1 MEREFMTTNKQKVVV
16 IGGGV
21 GGMSAA
27 HELIQRG
34 FDVAVYELRGIP
46 SGKARSIPFPNSG
59 TGGRKDLPGEHGF
72 RFFPRFYKHLPDTM
86 KNIPFGN
93 NRQGVFTNLVQ
104 GSRVEF
110 ARLDQSPFVVLS
122 RFPRSLGDFEVI
134 IQDMFGSHPDF
145 KSGELKFFAKRL
157 YQLLTSCVDR
167 RIAEYEKISW
177 WDYIQAENKSVA
189 YQKYLAEGLSHSLV
203 AAKARVANAMTIGNV
218 QTALMLNIITPGS
231 SADRVLNGPTDEA
244 WVYPWLSYLEK
255 SGVDFQLNAEVKA
268 LNFADGKIQGIT
280 VEQNGSTTEVNG
292 DYYVS
297 GLPVEVMSRYITAE
311 MLEADPALENINT
324 LAPDV
329 AWMNGMQ
336 FYITED
342 ITVTN
347 GHSLYVDSK
356 WALTSI
362 SQKQFWPQIDMS
374 RYGDGTVRD
383 ILSVDIS
390 DWNTPG
396 TYVNKAAKDCSV
408 AEIKQEVWENI
419 KHSLLD
425 EDGNTQFTDEML
437 NSYFLDPDIIIPHDG
452 RPHQDVNLEPLLIN
466 KPGTLKIRPEAATG
480 IPNLFLASD
489 YVRTTTDLACMEAA
503 NEAARRAVNAILE
516 QSGSSAR
523 PCKLFE
529 LYEPE
534 LFALFRHH
542 DQKRFDEGL
551 PWDGMP

>member
-1 MEREFMTTNKQKVVV
+1 MSNGKKKVVV

-27 HELIQRG
+27 HELILRG

-46 SGKARSIPFPNSG
+46 SGKARSIPFPGSG

-72 RFFPRFYKHLPDTM
+72 RFFPRFYKHLPATM
-86 KNIPFGN
+86 KHIPFGDKGSVYDN
-93 NRQGVFTNLVQ
+93 IVQ

-110 ARLDQSPFVVLS
+110 ARLDQPPFIVSS
-122 RFPRSLGDFEVI
+122 RFPRSFGDFEVI
-134 IQDMFGSHPDF
+134 IKDIFGEHPDF
-145 KSGELKFFAKRL
+145 KPGELTFFAKRL

-167 RIAEYEKISW
+167 RVAEYEKISW
-177 WDYIQAENKSVA
+177 WDYIEAENKSVA

-244 WVYPWLSYLEK
+244 WIYPWLSFLKK
-255 SGVDFQLNAEVKA
+255 SGVDFQLNANVEEI
-268 LNFADGKIQGIT
+268 LFADGKVQGIK
-280 VEQNGSTTEVNG
+280 VEQNGSTFVVNG

-297 GLPVEVMSRYITAE
+297 GLPVEIMSRYISKE
-311 MLEADPALENINT
+311 MLAADPALENIIT

-336 FYITED
+336 FYLTED
-342 ITVTN
+342 VTVTN

-362 SQKQFWPQIDMS
+362 SQKQFWPRIDMS

-390 DWNTPG
+390 DWDTPG
-396 TYVNKAAKDCSV
+396 TYVNKAAKDCCED
-408 AEIKQEVWENI
+408 EIKQEVWENI

-425 EDGNTQFTDEML
+425 SDGNQQFTDAML
-437 NSYFLDPDIIIPHDG
+437 NSWFLDPDIIIPHED
-452 RPHQDVNLEPLLIN
+452 RPHGDINLEPLLIN
-466 KPGTLKIRPEAATG
+466 KPGTLKIRPGAATG
-480 IPNLFLASD
+480 ISNLFLASD

-516 QSGSSAR
+516 QSGSTAK

-534 LFALFRHH
+534 FFALFRHH
-542 DQKRFDEGL
+542 DQKRFDRGE

>member
-1 MEREFMTTNKQKVVV
+1 MSNGKKKVVV

-27 HELIQRG
+27 HELIERG

-46 SGKARSIPFPNSG
+46 SGKARSIPFPGSG
-59 TGGRKDLPGEHGF
+59 KDGRKNLPGEHGF
-72 RFFPRFYKHLPDTM
+72 RFFPRFYKHLPATM
-86 KNIPFGN
+86 KEIPFGDK
-93 NRQGVFTNLVQ
+93 GKKVFHNLVQ

-110 ARLDQSPFVVLS
+110 ARLDKPPFIVSS
-122 RFPRSLGDFEVI
+122 RFPRSIGDFEVI
-134 IQDMFGSHPDF
+134 IKDIFGDHPHF
-145 KSGELKFFAKRL
+145 EPGELTFFAKRL

-167 RIAEYEKISW
+167 RIAEYEKVSW
-177 WDYIQAENKSVA
+177 WDFIEAEHKSCA

-218 QTALMLNIITPGS
+218 QTALMLNIITPGV

-244 WVYPWLSYLEK
+244 WVYPWLSFLEE
-255 SGVDFQLNAEVKA
+255 SGVEFHLNANVKEI
-268 LNFADGKIQGIT
+268 LFADGKIQGIE
-280 VEQNGSTTEVNG
+280 VEQDGSTTEVSG

-297 GLPVEVMSRYITAE
+297 GLPVEIMSNFITKE
-311 MLEADPALENINT
+311 MLAADPGLQNIIT

-336 FYITED
+336 FYLNKE
-342 ITVTN
+342 ITVIK

-362 SQKQFWPQIDMS
+362 SQKQFWPHIDMS
-374 RYGDGTVRD
+374 LYGDGTVRD

-390 DWNTPG
+390 DWSTAG
-396 TYVNKAAKDCSV
+396 TYVNKAAKDCTLK
-408 AEIKQEVWENI
+408 EIKKEVWNNI

-425 EDGNTQFTDEML
+425 EDGNEQFTDAML
-437 NSYFLDPDIIIPHDG
+437 NSYFLDPDIIIPHKD
-452 RPHQDVNLEPLLIN
+452 RPHEDINLEPLLIN

-489 YVRTTTDLACMEAA
+489 YVRTNTDLACMEAA

-516 QSGSSAR
+516 QSGSKAK
-523 PCKLFE
+523 PCKLFD
-529 LYEPE
+529 LYAPE
-534 LFALFRHH
+534 FFALFRHH

-551 PWDGMP
+551 PWDGKP

>member
-1 MEREFMTTNKQKVVV
+1 MSGDKQKVVV

-21 GGMSAA
+21 GGMSTA

-34 FDVAVYELRGIP
+34 FEVAVYELRGIP

-59 TGGRKDLPGEHGF
+59 IDGRMNLPGEHGF
-72 RFFPRFYKHLPDTM
+72 RFFPRFYKHLPATM
-86 KNIPFGN
+86 KNIPFSDKDN
-93 NRQGVFTNLVQ
+93 VFDNLVQ

-110 ARLDQSPFVVLS
+110 ARLDKPPFIVSS
-122 RFPRSLGDFEVI
+122 RFPRSLSDFEVI
-134 IQDMFGSHPDF
+134 INDIFGEHPDF
-145 KSGELKFFAKRL
+145 KPGELRFFAKRL
-157 YQLLTSCVDR
+157 YQLLTSCIDR
-167 RIAEYEKISW
+167 RVAEYEKISW
-177 WDYIQAENKSVA
+177 WDYIEAGDKSVA

-218 QTALMLNIITPGS
+218 QTALMLNIITPGV

-244 WVYPWLSYLEK
+244 WVYPWLSFLKK
-255 SGVDFQLNAEVKA
+255 SGVDFQLNAEVKEI
-268 LNFADGKIQGIT
+268 LFSDGKIQGIK
-280 VEQNGSTTEVNG
+280 VEKDGSTFEVKG

-297 GLPVEVMSRYITAE
+297 GLPVEIMSRFISSE
-311 MLEADPALENINT
+311 MLAADPSLQNIIT
-324 LAPDV
+324 LSTDV

-336 FYITED
+336 FYLTED
-342 ITVTN
+342 ITVIN

-362 SQKQFWPQIDMS
+362 SQKQFWPDIDMS

-390 DWNTPG
+390 DWNTRG
-396 TYVNKAAKDCSV
+396 TYVNKAAKDCSED
-408 AEIKQEVWENI
+408 EIKQEVWENI
-419 KHSLLD
+419 KHSLLGPNGD
-425 EDGNTQFTDEML
+425 QLITDDML
-437 NSYFLDPDIIIPHDG
+437 NSYFLDPDIIIPHAD
-452 RPHQDVNLEPLLIN
+452 RPHKDVNLEPLLIN
-466 KPGTLKIRPEAATG
+466 KPGTLKIRPSASTG

-516 QSGSSAR
+516 KSGSKAK
-523 PCKLFE
+523 PCKLYE

-534 LFALFRHH
+534 FFALFRHH
-542 DQKRFDEGL
+542 DQKRFDKGKPWNGL
-551 PWDGMP
+551 P